1 MYRCSRYPK
10 NHCNVCCPLEVT
22 LVPLRPSG
30 TPHASAARQ
39 QQQQKQRRQQLQ
51 QQQRRLSSTA
61 SMGVV
66 GSPVSPVA
74 GSSGEAADEGRTP
87 SQEHCPPRLPA
98 APTKSSSVDS
108 RQRDERAAAQRSLDF
123 NAISIQAIRARQLG
137 AQYMVMRPSARQVAR
152 MQQQA
157 AVTPAA
163 AGPSS
168 AKDAGRKRGRDPP
181 SPLQRQPLQELMVS
195 GGGQQ
200 QQAQRRRQQPEQAP
214 APQPAA
220 GSGAGTW
227 LKNAAHRP

>member
-1 MYRCSRYPK
+1 MCSSASLLQWCAGCVVRAKLLRLAEMRRASRHMLPLATRCATHMVS
-10 NHCNVCCPLEVT
+10 HPL
-22 LVPLRPSG
+22 P
-30 TPHASAARQ
+30 
-39 QQQQKQRRQQLQ
+39 
-51 QQQRRLSSTA
+51 
-61 SMGVV
+61 
-66 GSPVSPVA
+66 
-74 GSSGEAADEGRTP
+74 
-87 SQEHCPPRLPA
+87 
-98 APTKSSSVDS
+98 
-108 RQRDERAAAQRSLDF
+108 
-123 NAISIQAIRARQLG
+123 
-137 AQYMVMRPSARQVAR
+137 
-152 MQQQA
+152 